1 MQRQTFS
8 VLFFIRKTRI
18 LRNSKSTIYARITLN
33 NKRVEFST
41 SISIEPENFNSD
53 NGKVVGY
60 KRENLDTRSY
70 LENLKAQLYTIYK
83 SLKES
88 DEEVTAKMV
97 KDVYCGNDQE
107 GKSLLYLFE
116 EHNSSVAKDIS
127 NGTLVKYNSCYR
139 HLVKFILEKYKLKDI
154 PLKKV
159 DSRFVYLFESYL
171 RNTANCSK
179 NTTLKYL
186 QTLKKITKLALSFG
200 YLHRDPFSDYKFRFE
215 NVERCC
221 LTEHELTILEN
232 KVFNIERVATVRDI
246 FLFCCFTGL
255 AFSDVKSLES
265 KDINI
270 GVDGKKWILKKR
282 TKTGITSRVPLLPV
296 PLRLLKKYETHPLCI
311 KNGTLL
317 PVISNQKTNV
327 YLKEIAD
334 VCGFNK
340 NITTHLARHTFAT
353 TVTLQ
358 NGVPLETVSKTLG
371 HTNLK
376 TTMIYAKI
384 LDSKI
389 SKDMESA
396 FEKYEN
402 KT

>member
-8 VLFFIRKTRI
+8 VLFYIRKKRI
-18 LRNSKSTIYARITLN
+18 LRNGKTTIYARITIN
-33 NKRVEFST
+33 NKRVELST
-41 SISIEPENFNSD
+41 NISIEPDNFNSD
-53 NGKVVGY
+53 KGMVMGY
-60 KRENLDTRSY
+60 KRENLDTRSF
-70 LENLKAQLYTIYK
+70 LENLKSQLYSIYK

-88 DEEVTAKMV
+88 NEDVTAKMV
-97 KDVYCGNDQE
+97 RDVYCGNDQE
-107 GKSLLYLFE
+107 GKSLLFLFE
-116 EHNSSVAKDIS
+116 EHNSSVAKSVS
-127 NGTLVKYNSCYR
+127 NGTLVKYSTCYR
-139 HLVKFILEKYKLKDI
+139 HLFKFIGAKYKLKDI
-154 PLKKV
+154 PLRKV

-200 YLHRDPFSDYKFRFE
+200 YIIRDPFFDYKFRFE
-215 NVERCC
+215 NVERYC
-221 LTEHELTILEN
+221 LTEQELTILEN
-232 KVFNIERVATVRDI
+232 KVFTIERVATVRDI

-255 AFSDVKSLES
+255 AYSDVKSLES
-265 KDINI
+265 KDINV
-270 GVDGKKWILKKR
+270 GVDGKKWITKKR

-296 PLRLLKKYETHPLCI
+296 PLRVLKKYESHSLCR

-317 PVISNQKTNV
+317 PVISNQKMNV

-334 VCGFNK
+334 VCGFDK

-358 NGVPLETVSKTLG
+358 NGVSLETVSKTLG

-376 TTMIYAKI
+376 TTLIYAKI
-384 LDSKI
+384 SDSKI

-402 KT
+402 KI